1 MINDY
6 RKILVIL
13 SAGIGDLFIA
23 VPAMTALRRRFPK
36 AKIDLLTS
44 GKAAEYAR
52 LLPQLDTVYVFDNL
66 SLNSPDHLNRKL
78 LPQLKLLTKLRGER
92 YDLAINLYELSTQ
105 AGALKMQL
113 LLKLIRPKLSAGRDT
128 NGMPW
133 LGYFD
138 KMRSCDLF
146 VIFDSVQYKKN
157 EWQNRNRIWTPQGP
171 QWLTVPVIHHFGD
184 LINTLPV
191 NNTVGWK
198 DKHLKAIKQNYGKAP
213 YFSAFLPDIEKL
225 YAREYKTLS
234 EVNIASVAMLAARLA
249 VKTKT
254 VLLSENE
261 VDGAATLR
269 LVNICKKF
277 GADTYLAG
285 AGGKD
290 YMFLGD
296 SGSTFIGFVLA
307 SLAVYGGWATN
318 NPAVAI
324 STPLLILGVPIFD
337 IIYIT
342 ISRIKNGQVRNLK
355 EWIEYVGKDHFHHR
369 LLHLGLTVPTAAA
382 FIILVNIILGLG
394 AWTMPLR
401 ARPDAAEMLQENKV
415 NRGIVHKHFGAA
427 RAGTF
432 N

>member
-1 MINDY
+1 MI
-6 RKILVIL
+6 L
-13 SAGIGDLFIA
+13 
-23 VPAMTALRRRFPK
+23 
-36 AKIDLLTS
+36 
-44 GKAAEYAR
+44 AAHQ
-52 LLPQLDTVYVFDNL
+52 PQF
-66 SLNSPDHLNRKL
+66 
-78 LPQLKLLTKLRGER
+78 
-92 YDLAINLYELSTQ
+92 
-105 AGALKMQL
+105 
-113 LLKLIRPKLSAGRDT
+113 
-128 NGMPW
+128 MPW

-290 YMFLGD
+290 YMEMDLFEKAGIKVLFQEYRHPQYRHFGE
-296 SGSTFIGFVLA
+296 TF
-307 SLAVYGGWATN
+307 
-318 NPAVAI
+318 
-324 STPLLILGVPIFD
+324 TPYL
-337 IIYIT
+337 
-342 ISRIKNGQVRNLK
+342 
-355 EWIEYVGKDHFHHR
+355 
-369 LLHLGLTVPTAAA
+369 TAADLI
-382 FIILVNIILGLG
+382 FQEGEN
-394 AWTMPLR
+394 
-401 ARPDAAEMLQENKV
+401 AAK
-415 NRGIVHKHFGAA
+415 IF
-427 RAGTF
+427 
-432 N
+432 